1 MKTKL
6 LVFTMFWV
14 GLISFSQN
22 TTIPDDKFEQFL
34 IDWGYDS
41 PPIDGFVPTANI
53 NTVTFLEIQFLAI
66 TDLTVI
72 EDFSALEILRCNYLQ
87 LTSLDLSQ
95 NTALEYLDCI
105 DNQLTSLDL
114 SQNTALT
121 HLDCS
126 SNQLPNLNVS
136 NNVLLGNLYCSSN
149 NITSLDLS
157 QNTALTSVDCQSNLL
172 TSLDLSQNTLLTLL
186 NCENNQLTSL
196 DISQNTLLRNVQCY
210 NNQLASLDVSQN
222 TDLIFLSCY
231 NNQLTSLDVSES
243 NVLSSLS
250 CSDNQITSL
259 DLSQNTVL
267 AGFTCENNNLTG
279 LDIKNGNNTIINTF
293 STLGNPNLTCI
304 NVDNETYCTTN
315 WTNIDPQTSFS
326 EDCATFLGVD
336 DEILAEGLKLYP
348 NPVSDILS
356 VDSKIAIQKI
366 EIYSI
371 LGQKVKE
378 INSDFNSISTN
389 HLSRGIFL
397 IKIYSEKGIAV
408 RKLIKQ

>member
-66 TDLTVI
+66 TDLTGI